1 LPTSRRKVWKL
12 PLGDIFAS
20 REFMCF
26 IQKHD
31 VNMMKDDE
39 TWWKMMRDYERW

>member
-1 LPTSRRKVWKL
+1 
-12 PLGDIFAS
+12 
-20 REFMCF
+20 MCF

-39 TWWKMMRDYERW
+39 TWWNMMKHVG